1 MQQAAAATAAAAEG
15 PPAAT
20 TGVLGWVRKNLF
32 SSWLNAAL
40 TALIVYVA
48 YLIVPPALEWA
59 VFGAKWTPGKP
70 DECSAITGACWPLI
84 HEKYR
89 LMLFGRYPFED
100 QWRSVAAIVLLIGS
114 IVMSCN
120 RAFWKPWLGA
130 FWVAVLAVFFWLLA
144 GGPFVVT
151 FGRLALLLGAAAL
164 VGSLLG
170 PAKEAGIA
178 PGLRRA
184 GLVLLVVALVWDQVD
199 PLLKSVFGVS
209 LGLDRILGFTAAVPS
224 GLIGVPTNLWGGLT
238 LTLMLSVFGI
248 AAAFP
253 LAILLALGRRSN
265 MPAIKMLCVGYI
277 EMIRGV
283 PLISLLFVAS
293 FLIPLFL
300 PSGVNFSDL
309 LRAQIAIIGFTAAY
323 LAEVIRGGLQAIPR
337 GQYEAAE
344 AMGLGYWQSM
354 FKIILPQAI
363 RLVIPPIVNTF
374 IGLFK
379 DTSLVGIVGLT
390 DYLLAVQ
397 SGFGDGPW
405 RRYFVEGYVFAAVVY
420 FIFCFALSKYSQ
432 YLETKF
438 ETGRQKRR

>member
-1 MQQAAAATAAAAEG
+1 MQQAAAATVVSEA

-32 SSWLNAAL
+32 SSWLNTAL
-40 TALIVYVA
+40 TLLIAYVA
-48 YLIVPPALEWA
+48 YLILPPAIDWA
-59 VFGAKWTPGKP
+59 IIGAKWSAGKP
-70 DECSAITGACWPLI
+70 DECANITGACWPLI

-89 LMLFGRYPFED
+89 LMLFGRYPYED
-100 QWRSVAAIVLLIGS
+100 QWRSLAAMVLLLAAIVF
-114 IVMSCN
+114 SCN
-120 RAFWKPWLGA
+120 RNFWKPWLGG
-130 FWVAVLAVFFWLLA
+130 FWVVVLAVFFWLLA
-144 GGPFVVT
+144 GGPFVLT
-151 FGRLALLLGAAAL
+151 FGRIAFLLGAAAI
-164 VGSLLG
+164 VGSLVG
-170 PAKEAGIA
+170 AAKEAGVA

-184 GLVLLVVALVWDQVD
+184 GLVLVVVALVWDQID
-199 PLLKSVFGVS
+199 PLLRSVFGFS
-209 LGLDRILGFTAAVPS
+209 LGLDRTVGFTASVPS
-224 GLIGVPTNLWGGLT
+224 GLGAVPTNLWGGLT

-253 LAILLALGRRSN
+253 IAILLALGRRSN
-265 MPAIKMLCVGYI
+265 MPAIKMLSVGYI

-300 PSGVNFSDL
+300 PTGVNFSDL

-390 DYLLAVQ
+390 DFLLAVQ

-405 RRYFVEGYVFAAVVY
+405 RRYFVEGYVFAALVY

>member
-1 MQQAAAATAAAAEG
+1 MQQAAAAVVAES

-20 TGVLGWVRKNLF
+20 TGLVGWARKNLF
-32 SSWLNAAL
+32 SNWFNAAL
-40 TALIVYVA
+40 TLLILYVA
-48 YLIVPPALEWA
+48 YLIIPPAVKW
-59 VFGAKWTPGKP
+59 VFLDAIWTPEKP
-70 DECSAITGACWPLI
+70 QACDNIAGACWPLI
-84 HEKYR
+84 HEKHR
-89 LMLFGRYPFED
+89 LMLFGRYPFEE
-100 QWRSVAAIVLLIGS
+100 QWRSLAAMLLLISAIVF
-114 IVMSCN
+114 SCN
-120 RAFWKPWLGA
+120 RRFWKPWLAG
-130 FWVAVLAVFFWLLA
+130 FWAAALAIFFWLLS
-144 GGPFVVT
+144 GGPFVVN
-151 FGRLALLLGAAAL
+151 FERLAFFVGIACI
-164 VGSLLG
+164 VGSLFT
-170 PAKEAGIA
+170 AVKEAGVA
-178 PGLRRA
+178 VGLKRA
-184 GLVLLVVALVWDQVD
+184 GIVLVVIGLLWTQID
-199 PLLKSVFGVS
+199 PTLNSVFGVS
-209 LGLDRILGFTAAVPS
+209 LGLERALAFSIQVPS
-224 GLIGVPTNLWGGLT
+224 GLSAVPTNLWGGLT

-253 LAILLALGRRSN
+253 IAILLALGRRSN

-300 PSGVNFSDL
+300 PTGVNFSDL

-354 FKIILPQAI
+354 FKVILPQAI

-390 DYLLAVQ
+390 DFLLAVQ

-405 RRYFVEGYVFAAVVY
+405 RRYFVEGYVFAAAVY